1 MEIDGRTGCQVNFG
15 NPLFI
20 YLVREERDGLDEKYI
35 RIEKYSD

>member
-20 YLVREERDGLDEKYI
+20 YLVREERGEG
-35 RIEKYSD
+35 RRA